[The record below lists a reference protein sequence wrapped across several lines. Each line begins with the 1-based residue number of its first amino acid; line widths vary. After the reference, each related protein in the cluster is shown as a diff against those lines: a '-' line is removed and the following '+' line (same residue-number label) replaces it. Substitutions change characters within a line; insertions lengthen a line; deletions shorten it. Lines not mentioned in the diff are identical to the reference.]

1 MVTKGPCVALVRK
14 ASDRESG
21 YSLLEIVMVL
31 AIFGIFI
38 LVLVEVTSDMM
49 GYERRNPVN
58 FMMHPQVSVVVA
70 RMQRDVEDT
79 TDPYYLTSWDGYEQG
94 PQTLILYVLTQGGA
108 QQVVWDFTQKGEV
121 HRYSYNVG
129 VKTEWA
135 ARGLPDF
142 ELTDFPIP
150 GKPDSV
156 RIQAHNK
163 RGQLA
168 IDQIFQP
175 RPHPKT

>member
-1 MVTKGPCVALVRK
+1 MVR
-14 ASDRESG
+14 RRQNG
-21 YSLLEIVMVL
+21 YTLLEIVMVL

-38 LVLVEVTSDMM
+38 LVLVEVTADMM
-49 GYERRNPVN
+49 NYERRNPMN

-70 RMQRDVEDT
+70 RMQRDVEDAT
-79 TDPYYLTSWDGYEQG
+79 APYYKGSVDTYTQG
-94 PQTLILYVLTQGGA
+94 PQTLILYVLSPGGA
-108 QQVVWDFTQKGEV
+108 QDVVWDFSQKGEV

-129 VKTEWA
+129 VKTEWM

-142 ELTDFPIP
+142 QLTDFPIE

-156 RIQAHNK
+156 RIKAYQGGK
-163 RGQLA
+163 LA

-175 RPHPKT
+175 RPHPGP

>member
-1 MVTKGPCVALVRK
+1 MVKRARTENGFT
-14 ASDRESG
+14 
-21 YSLLEIVMVL
+21 LLEIVMVL

-38 LVLVEVTSDMM
+38 LVLVEVTADMM
-49 GYERRNPVN
+49 HYERRNPVN
-58 FMMHPQVSVVVA
+58 FMTHPQVSVVVA

-79 TDPYYLTSWDGYEQG
+79 TAGYYPGSWDGYSQG
-94 PQTLILYVLTQGGA
+94 PKTLILYVLTPGGA
-108 QQVVWDFTQKGEV
+108 QDVVWDFSQPGEV

-129 VKTEWA
+129 VKTEWV

-142 ELTDFPIP
+142 RLTDFPIE

-156 RIQAHNK
+156 RIKAYDQ
-163 RGQLA
+163 RGKLA

-175 RPHPKT
+175 RPHPDK

>member
-1 MVTKGPCVALVRK
+1 VVRR
-14 ASDRESG
+14 ARPERG
-21 YSLLEIVMVL
+21 YTLLEIVMVL

-38 LVLVEVTSDMM
+38 LVLVEVTADMM
-49 GYERRNPVN
+49 HYERRHPVN

-79 TDPYYLTSWDGYEQG
+79 TFPYYLQTWDTYNYG
-94 PQTLILYVLTQGGA
+94 PKILILYVLTPGGA
-108 QQVVWDFTQKGEV
+108 QDVVWDFSQPGEV

-129 VKTEWA
+129 VKTEWV

-142 ELTDFPIP
+142 QITDFPIV

-156 RIQAHNK
+156 RIKAYDQGGK
-163 RGQLA
+163 LA

-175 RPHPKT
+175 RPHPTT